1 VDPVITID
9 LIPADDSKLW
19 LDSLKRCGEYDTY
32 DLPSYH
38 ILSSDWEKG
47 EPHLFSYR
55 EHDRQSA
62 LPFIVRRISDLK
74 GFEYFPYS
82 DASSV
87 YGYPGILTNVRQD
100 EPKSASFRSG
110 FQAALLNQLRSIN
123 CVSLFVRSNPLLDN
137 NWLFDG
143 LGERVSL
150 GQTVAINL
158 KQSEAQQLKHMT
170 KGHRYDIRKARA
182 KGITVKKDTKFKHL
196 DDFIDMY
203 NDTMSRAR
211 AGAYYSFPKQYYLNC
226 KRLLG
231 NSLHLFV
238 AEKEGENVSAA
249 LFLTCKKIVQYHLSG
264 TPDRFIELSGAK
276 VIIDTVRRWA
286 VQNGYTWL
294 HLGGGVGS
302 KEDSLFR
309 FKAGFTKKRLSF
321 EIVKITSMPVEYEY
335 LCEHRRQLVNH
346 IVENSQISTFFPF
359 YRIPV

>member
-1 VDPVITID
+1 MTFPIT
-9 LIPADDSKLW
+9 
-19 LDSLKRCGEYDTY
+19 TY
-32 DLPSYH
+32 CPS
-38 ILSSDWEKG
+38 IGKKG
-47 EPHLFSYR
+47 SPIYSAIVSTVVRL
-55 EHDRQSA
+55 A
-62 LPFIVRRISDLK
+62 LPFVVRRISDLQ
-74 GFEYFPYS
+74 GFESFPYS

-100 EPKSASFRSG
+100 EPNAALFRSG
-110 FQAALLNQLRSIN
+110 FQAALCNQLRSIN

-182 KGITVKKDTKFKHL
+182 QGITAKKDTEFKHL
-196 DDFIDMY
+196 DDFIGMY
-203 NDTMSRAR
+203 NDTMSRAG
-211 AGAYYSFPKQYYLNC
+211 AGANYLFPTQYYLNC

-231 NSLHLFV
+231 SSLHLFV
-238 AEKEGENVSAA
+238 AEKEGEIVSAG

-286 VQNGYTWL
+286 VENGYAWL

-302 KEDSLFR
+302 EEDSLFR
-309 FKAGFTKKRLSF
+309 FKAGFSKKRLLF
-321 EIVKITSMPVEYEY
+321 EIGKITSMPAEYDY

-346 IVENSQISTFFPF
+346 IVENSQAFTFFPF

>member
-1 VDPVITID
+1 METTITTN
-9 LIPADDSKLW
+9 LVSADDSKTW
-19 LDSLKRCGEYDTY
+19 LDILKRCGEYDTY
-32 DLPSYH
+32 DLPGYH
-38 ILSSDWEKG
+38 VLSADREKG
-47 EPHLFSYR
+47 QPYLFSYR
-55 EHDRQSA
+55 EHDRQTA
-62 LPFIVRRISDLK
+62 LPFVVRCISDLK
-74 GFEYFPYS
+74 GFESFPYS
-82 DASSV
+82 DASSL

-100 EPKSASFRSG
+100 EPNAASFRSG
-110 FQAALLNQLRSIN
+110 FQAALFNQLRNIN

-182 KGITVKKDTKFKHL
+182 QGITVYKDAEFKHI

-203 NDTMSRAR
+203 NDTMSRAG
-211 AGAYYSFPKQYYLNC
+211 AGAYYLFPTQYYLNC

-238 AEKEGENVSAA
+238 AEKEREIVSAA
-249 LFLTCKKIVQYHLSG
+249 LFLTCEKIVQYHLSG
-264 TPDRFIELSGAK
+264 TSDRFIELSGAK

-286 VQNGYTWL
+286 AENGYAWL

-309 FKAGFTKKRLSF
+309 FKAGFSKKRLSF
-321 EIVKITSMPVEYEY
+321 EIVKITSMPDEYNR
-335 LCEHRRQLVNH
+335 LCGHRKQLVSH
-346 IVENSQISTFFPF
+346 IIENSQASTFFPF